1 MALSARLQIPSGNC
15 RETRN
20 RQGSA
25 TFVKSIVKSTPIDN
39 SALRLLATQATLGTD
54 KPLAYIG

>member
-1 MALSARLQIPSGNC
+1 LKTHRD

-20 RQGSA
+20 SRESA

-39 SALRLLATQATLGTD
+39 SALRLLATQATLGAD
-54 KPLAYIG
+54 KPLPYIG